1 MERKE
6 FFEEMA
12 KQTDNLID
20 AVSSLKNDY
29 YVTLL
34 NLFLGDDYSEKKVDL
49 SFIND
54 SIVQVGKIEVQL
66 ECIRSKI
73 DVHIDDELPFD

>member
-6 FFEEMA
+6 VFEEMA
-12 KQTDNLID
+12 KQTDDLMN
-20 AVSSLKNDY
+20 AFSSLKNDY

-34 NLFLGDDYSEKKVDL
+34 NLFLSYDYSKKKVDL

-54 SIVQVGKIEVQL
+54 SIAQVGKIEVQL
-66 ECIRSKI
+66 MCVRSKI
-73 DVHIDDELPFD
+73 DAHIDDELPFE

>member
-34 NLFLGDDYSEKKVDL
+34 NLFLGDDYLEKKVDL

-73 DVHIDDELPFD
+73 DIHIDDELPFD

>member
-6 FFEEMA
+6 VFEEMA
-12 KQTDNLID
+12 KQTDDLMN

-34 NLFLGDDYSEKKVDL
+34 NLFLSYDYPEKKVDM

-54 SIVQVGKIEVQL
+54 CIVQL
-66 ECIRSKI
+66 RKI
-73 DVHIDDELPFD
+73 DIQLLCFQSEIDIRIDELPFE

>member
-1 MERKE
+1 MERKG

-12 KQTDNLID
+12 EKTDNLID

-73 DVHIDDELPFD
+73 DIHIDDELLFD

>member
-20 AVSSLKNDY
+20 VVSSLKNDY

-73 DVHIDDELPFD
+73 DIHIDDELPFD

>member
-73 DVHIDDELPFD
+73 DIHIDDELPFD